1 MNMKNFIK
9 YSLTAIATLQM
20 TAIVYSQ
27 SWSLVWREDFGVAED
42 TVIKNF
48 ADPTMTVP
56 NHHFI
61 DYEKV
66 QTGYDQGPIYEYVKR
81 PSGKEQC
88 GQIDDG
94 FYGIANST
102 AWSYN
107 RFKICEGT
115 GNYFTN
121 GRDHTGNQNGAM
133 LIINSGAGIGETIY
147 GQDIDFDLCDAKKYR
162 FKIFTSSVTSF
173 TAQEAMLTLIVK
185 NRATNDVIAEIDTKE
200 IPLWEYAGTSPFAEH
215 KWSEYYA
222 DFTANNG
229 DILSLQII
237 NNSLSG
243 VGNDFVIDD
252 ISLYRYD
259 EDVNVPDMKI
269 EESAI
274 ASATGGNTCSYEA
287 QFSVVNSVLEAWQKI
302 DNSVYVLWQKSEDG
316 GLTWSNINDQSG
328 INKSKL
334 KMVVDGTETSV
345 FRVIVTASPTDNEA
359 KEQAEYIAIHNAPK
373 NGCAFYSISNTI
385 SSIKPEPNCQYKE
398 TLRELWKED
407 FGVCDTLSFGTN
419 SGMALNAYTPGGK
432 EQMSQKGEYIICSIP
447 DSAIYYMSCD
457 WDGSNCKKNIQ
468 FAPNNFNGVVSP
480 NDVSYFRPS
489 EVGNAFAFIRMNKG
503 DNKANP
509 VFYKKTISIPL
520 CPCKTFMFN
529 AALMCKGS
537 EWGTNVVTK
546 MVVYDNR
553 GNELAAESVPLSFK
567 GEFGKKLASVP
578 FSVPTGYSGEITV
591 ELSLD
596 YSYNQD
602 NVSCNDWLDFAID
615 DLSITI
621 CGETM
626 PKPTICID
634 GNDGLH
640 LLSGFE
646 CTDETPHKVVM
657 SGLNDLLKEYP
668 DAAFIW
674 QTSVDGGAT
683 WSNLSASSTSVDYEY
698 TGNLETLYRVVIGE
712 TETVAEEVAATGRHK
727 DECSVYY
734 ITNVVGF
741 KCKESECRA
750 PKLSFDADKEVKKI
764 DTVFCATPD
773 AIDINVIQTNKVNVD
788 DFYIAIMGADKKYEA
803 AKVMSPAPTSTD
815 NIWKISLDKKSAN
828 YMIYAI
834 NDTCKSDTLYIN
846 VDVRE
851 PIELKPVDDLM
862 FCAIEVPTVM
872 LKITSGEAE
881 SVFLKYG
888 SHEGKAEV
896 TLSEAFVIF
905 PDIAEIIGETEV
917 SAYAESKDGK
927 CKSETITFKMDYE
940 SIPDFTFD
948 VDNNIICSGD
958 KTELHLNI
966 AEGHNSKNHKY
977 EIEGSDG
984 KPVDINNLV
993 FFPTEGIT
1001 YTVTATSD
1009 ACQSI
1014 ISKEISLYVVL
1025 PIALN
1030 LETVPSPVLKTLGYE
1045 EAVCAPATVSFIL
1058 KDNLNLTSW
1067 DWEYRKKGE
1076 KDFTKWETESTKTTN
1091 SFEVTEETSFRVT
1104 SKVDTEVCKNFSSFI
1119 ITIKAENKPEFSLAL
1134 DKDRICESGD
1144 IELSLLTKDS
1154 YDPSIIT
1161 ATANGNPIT
1170 LNDNKY
1176 SANISETT
1184 KFEVTVSGEV
1194 CGETKFDTT
1203 AYVDH
1208 PLSFTLSADKTK
1220 ICEGEDV
1227 TFTVTGE
1234 SNGIVWYKST
1244 DGNKYTEFTPE
1255 SGNKIT
1261 PDETIYVYAGTP
1273 SDGACGAFK
1282 VDPIKIEVEKPI
1294 SFDLTSDVNG
1304 KICAGTEVNLAVKNL
1319 VGTPNSSKWEKNDI
1333 EINAVSSY
1341 KDTPVSTS
1349 TYKVTMNGDVCPSV
1363 EQKIEIEVESADALT
1378 LTADKSLICEGE
1390 SVTLTKDYGTNDP
1403 ASVTWWSETY
1413 GMRTKI
1419 SETST
1424 VAPSKSTSYY
1434 LSVKGSVCDEV
1445 YSQPAIVEV
1454 EPINDFTFTVENE
1467 MICEGN
1473 EVKLILGLK
1482 KFSSDENN
1490 FILTANNKE
1499 LEESDYTSSI
1509 IVGVPDYIMMKEF
1522 TIHPTEPTT
1531 YALSMPGKVCKTET
1545 KSLDVKVQ
1553 KQPKLSVTIDKTG
1566 VCEGESVTITP
1577 TAENVDDLIWK
1588 AGSDGVYFWNLD
1600 TGMTEKTFIVP
1611 GRRETIIYS
1620 IITKNDSACEP
1631 IVWTQK
1637 VEIEEKFTVS
1647 FKYNQDY
1654 LSFCPGYETE
1664 VDAYIDKPNDNMKYE
1679 WTKSVDGINFSTI
1692 TPTEDPRIIK
1702 TVFDTTTTF
1711 SLKVSGKYCEDS
1723 DTTTFNVKKVPT
1735 MTLEVSS
1742 DSVCE
1747 GDKITFT
1754 TKFSSANADEN
1765 NILVLSD
1772 YDIEINNENT
1782 DYGEWG
1788 DYLTWLDHWNSE
1800 FYGYGQAVDEYTEV
1814 KYPNKTD
1821 VYTVFAWTQDGC
1833 KIKPIEKKIYVEKA
1847 ISLDVPSDTS
1857 LCEGGEVKFSVDGS
1871 KGYQYIWTINGD
1883 TVSKNYKFTYDGDEP
1898 ANVKLEA
1905 KSNICKETY
1914 DFAINVV
1921 PTPHI
1926 VSVEESGANAFE
1938 VAAEGGSG
1946 AYLFDFGDGY
1956 QSSSTLSPAT
1966 YGRTYKV
1973 KVKDELGCESDTTI
1987 KTPTYEL
1994 EFPVSF
2000 TPNGDGE
2007 NDVWEI
2013 KNIDKYPGATVK
2025 IFDRFGKKLCDMK
2038 AAEMDAW
2045 DGTYNGRAL
2054 PSTDYW
2060 YEIQIDEID
2069 KTYIGHFTLIRN

>member
-1 MNMKNFIK
+1 MKNFIK
-9 YSLTAIATLQM
+9 HCLTTIATLQLSA
-20 TAIVYSQ
+20 TVFSQ

-107 RFKICEGT
+107 RFKICGGT

-229 DILSLQII
+229 DKLSLQII

-419 SGMALNAYTPGGK
+419 SGMVLNAYTPGGK

-529 AALMCKGS
+529 AALMCMGA

-567 GEFGKKLASVP
+567 GGFGKRLASVP

-977 EIEGSDG
+977 KIEGSDG

-1014 ISKEISLYVVL
+1014 ISREISLYVVL
-1025 PIALN
+1025 PAALN

-1294 SFDLTSDVNG
+1294 SFDLISDVNG

-1333 EINAVSSY
+1333 VINAVSSY
-1341 KDTPVSTS
+1341 KDTPVSNS
-1349 TYKVTMNGDVCPSV
+1349 TYKVTLNGDVCPSV
-1363 EQKIEIEVESADALT
+1363 EQEIEIEVESADALT

-1490 FILTANNKE
+1490 FILTANDKE

-1531 YALSMPGKVCKTET
+1531 YELSMPGKVCKTET

-1566 VCEGESVTITP
+1566 ICEGESVTITP
-1577 TAENVDDLIWK
+1577 TAENADDLIWK
-1588 AGSDGVYFWNLD
+1588 ASEDDGNTFTDLTNSMSAQ
-1600 TGMTEKTFIVP
+1600 TFTPEKTS
-1611 GRRETIIYS
+1611 IYS
-1620 IITKNDSACEP
+1620 ITSAGSNVCEP
-1631 IVWTQK
+1631 AEWIQEIEVEKPISINFDQDIDTICKGWPVTLRANINGKKNMIDSYNTSYTFEWSKTINGKDYTSLQHYPHNFGAVD
-1637 VEIEEKFTVS
+1637 VEIDT
-1647 FKYNQDY
+1647 N
-1654 LSFCPGYETE
+1654 
-1664 VDAYIDKPNDNMKYE
+1664 I
-1679 WTKSVDGINFSTI
+1679 
-1692 TPTEDPRIIK
+1692 
-1702 TVFDTTTTF
+1702 VFRLIVT
-1711 SLKVSGKYCEDS
+1711 GKYCNS
-1723 DTTTFNVKKVPT
+1723 DTIYTTYLIDKVPT
-1735 MTLEVSS
+1735 L
-1742 DSVCE
+1742 DSVVVYPSDHICE
-1747 GDKITFT
+1747 GDEITIKAYFSSDNLKDVWFWGKYVNPDDWNWYEKEREKFGDANYNLSRAGDAEQ
-1754 TKFSSANADEN
+1754 KFSPTSEILYYINGFTSAFCET
-1765 NILVLSD
+1765 
-1772 YDIEINNENT
+1772 NT
-1782 DYGEWG
+1782 LE
-1788 DYLTWLDHWNSE
+1788 T
-1800 FYGYGQAVDEYTEV
+1800 
-1814 KYPNKTD
+1814 
-1821 VYTVFAWTQDGC
+1821 
-1833 KIKPIEKKIYVEKA
+1833 KIYVDKP
-1847 ISLDVPSDTS
+1847 ISLDPPTDTT
-1857 LCEGGEVKFSVDGS
+1857 LCEGSSVTITTDANKGYHYVWTVDGDTLSTSS
-1871 KGYQYIWTINGD
+1871 KMT
-1883 TVSKNYKFTYDGDEP
+1883 YKEDES
-1898 ANVKLEA
+1898 ADVKLEA
-1905 KSNICKETY
+1905 SKGGCSESY

-1938 VAAEGGSG
+1938 VAVEGGSG

-1956 QSSSTLSPAT
+1956 QPSSTLSPAT

>member
-1 MNMKNFIK
+1 MKNFIK
-9 YSLTAIATLQM
+9 HCLTTIATLQLSA
-20 TAIVYSQ
+20 TVFSQ

-66 QTGYDQGPIYEYVKR
+66 QTGYDQGPIYDYVKR

-102 AWSYN
+102 AWAYN
-107 RFKICEGT
+107 RFKNLCGGT

-173 TAQEAMLTLIVK
+173 PAQEAMLTLIVK

-200 IPLWEYAGTSPFAEH
+200 IPLWEYTGTSPFAEH

-229 DILSLQII
+229 DKLSLQII

-567 GEFGKKLASVP
+567 GGFGKKLASVP

-683 WSNLSASSTSVDYEY
+683 WNNLSASSTSVDYEY

-750 PKLSFDADKEVKKI
+750 PKFSFYADKEVKKI

-1255 SGNKIT
+1255 RGNKIT

-1363 EQKIEIEVESADALT
+1363 EQEIEIEVESADALT

-1403 ASVTWWSETY
+1403 ASVTWWSETA

-1490 FILTANNKE
+1490 FILTANDKE

-1531 YALSMPGKVCKTET
+1531 YELSMPGKVCKTET

-1566 VCEGESVTITP
+1566 ICEGESVTITP
-1577 TAENVDDLIWK
+1577 TAENADDLIWK
-1588 AGSDGVYFWNLD
+1588 ASEDDGNTFTDLTNSMSAQ
-1600 TGMTEKTFIVP
+1600 TFTPEKTS
-1611 GRRETIIYS
+1611 IYS
-1620 IITKNDSACEP
+1620 ITSAGSNICEP
-1631 IVWTQK
+1631 AEWIQEIEVEKPISINFDQDIDTICKGWPVTLRANINGKKNMIDSYNTSYTFEWSKTINGKDYTSLQHYPHNFGAVD
-1637 VEIEEKFTVS
+1637 VEIDT
-1647 FKYNQDY
+1647 N
-1654 LSFCPGYETE
+1654 
-1664 VDAYIDKPNDNMKYE
+1664 I
-1679 WTKSVDGINFSTI
+1679 
-1692 TPTEDPRIIK
+1692 
-1702 TVFDTTTTF
+1702 VFRLIVT
-1711 SLKVSGKYCEDS
+1711 GKYCNS
-1723 DTTTFNVKKVPT
+1723 DTIYTTYLIDKVPT
-1735 MTLEVSS
+1735 L
-1742 DSVCE
+1742 DSVVVYPSDHICE
-1747 GDKITFT
+1747 GDEITIKAYFSSDNLKDVWFWGKYVNPDDWNWYEKEREKFGDAEYNLSRAGDAEQ
-1754 TKFSSANADEN
+1754 KFSPTSEILYYINGFTSAFCET
-1765 NILVLSD
+1765 
-1772 YDIEINNENT
+1772 NT
-1782 DYGEWG
+1782 LE
-1788 DYLTWLDHWNSE
+1788 T
-1800 FYGYGQAVDEYTEV
+1800 
-1814 KYPNKTD
+1814 
-1821 VYTVFAWTQDGC
+1821 
-1833 KIKPIEKKIYVEKA
+1833 KIYVDKP
-1847 ISLDVPSDTS
+1847 ISLDPPTDTT
-1857 LCEGGEVKFSVDGS
+1857 LCEGSSVTITTDANNGYHYVWTVDRDTLSTSS
-1871 KGYQYIWTINGD
+1871 KMT
-1883 TVSKNYKFTYDGDEP
+1883 YKEDEP

-1905 KSNICKETY
+1905 SKGGCSESY

-1973 KVKDELGCESDTTI
+1973 KVKDELGCESDSTI

-2007 NDVWEI
+2007 NDVWKI
-2013 KNIDKYPGATVK
+2013 NNIDKYPGATVK

>member
-1 MNMKNFIK
+1 MKNFIK
-9 YSLTAIATLQM
+9 HCLTTIATLQLSA
-20 TAIVYSQ
+20 TVFSQ

-42 TVIKNF
+42 TIIKSF

-66 QTGYDQGPIYEYVKR
+66 QTGYDQGPIYDYVKR

-102 AWSYN
+102 AWAYN
-107 RFKICEGT
+107 RFKNLCGGT

-200 IPLWEYAGTSPFAEH
+200 IPLWEYTGTSPFAEH

-229 DILSLQII
+229 DKLSLQII

-529 AALMCKGS
+529 AAFMCMGA

-567 GEFGKKLASVP
+567 GGFGKKLASVP

-712 TETVAEEVAATGRHK
+712 TKTVAEEVAATGRHK

-741 KCKESECRA
+741 KCKESECHA
-750 PKLSFDADKEVKKI
+750 PKFSFDADKEVKKI

-1014 ISKEISLYVVL
+1014 ISREISLYVVL
-1025 PIALN
+1025 PAALN

-1349 TYKVTMNGDVCPSV
+1349 TYKVTLNGDVCPSV

-1454 EPINDFTFTVENE
+1454 EPINDFTFSVENE
-1467 MICEGN
+1467 NIICEGN

-1499 LEESDYTSSI
+1499 LEDSDYTSSI

-1531 YALSMPGKVCKTET
+1531 YELSMPGKVCKTET

-1566 VCEGESVTITP
+1566 VCEGEDVTITP

-1588 AGSDGVYFWNLD
+1588 SSEDGGVTFNDDPGTLQRHTYNLTKTTIVLVTTKSDN
-1600 TGMTEKTFIVP
+1600 
-1611 GRRETIIYS
+1611 
-1620 IITKNDSACEP
+1620 ACEQV
-1631 IVWTQK
+1631 VWTQEVEVEPAFSVSFDNNTTVLCPNEE
-1637 VEIEEKFTVS
+1637 VEIKAS
-1647 FKYNQDY
+1647 
-1654 LSFCPGYETE
+1654 
-1664 VDAYIDKPNDNMKYE
+1664 VDGMNDNLKFE

-1692 TPTEDPRIIK
+1692 RPTDDPTIVK
-1702 TVFDTTTTF
+1702 TTLDTTTIF
-1711 SLKVSGKYCEDS
+1711 SIKVSGKYCEAQT
-1723 DTTTFNVKKVPT
+1723 DTTTAKTDEIPT
-1735 MTLEVSS
+1735 LTLETSS
-1742 DSVCE
+1742 DSICE
-1747 GDKITFT
+1747 GEFVTVNAI
-1754 TKFSSANADEN
+1754 FSSNNYLMNSVHIGLGSLGPSEWEDETWHWAGIGGITDKFEPAMDIRY
-1765 NILVLSD
+1765 ILGGFSHQ
-1772 YDIEINNENT
+1772 IESLE
-1782 DYGEWG
+1782 YKA
-1788 DYLTWLDHWNSE
+1788 
-1800 FYGYGQAVDEYTEV
+1800 QAQT
-1814 KYPNKTD
+1814 P
-1821 VYTVFAWTQDGC
+1821 AGC
-1833 KIKPIEKKIYVEKA
+1833 KINPVTKRIFVEKA
-1847 ISLDVPSDTS
+1847 ISLNVPSDTS
-1857 LCEGGEVKFSVDGS
+1857 LCEGGEVKLSVDGS
-1871 KGYQYIWTINGD
+1871 KGYQYIWTIDGD

-1898 ANVKLEA
+1898 ANVKLES
-1905 KSNICKETY
+1905 KSSICSESY

-1921 PTPHI
+1921 PTPQI

-1956 QSSSTLSPAT
+1956 QPSSTLSPAT

>member
-1 MNMKNFIK
+1 MKNFIK

-20 TAIVYSQ
+20 TAIVNSQ

-66 QTGYDQGPIYEYVKR
+66 QTGYDQGPIYDYVKR

-107 RFKICEGT
+107 RFKICGGT

-121 GRDHTGNQNGAM
+121 GRDHTGNKNGAM

-200 IPLWEYAGTSPFAEH
+200 IPLWEYTGTSPFAEH

-229 DILSLQII
+229 DKLSLQII

-274 ASATGGNTCSYEA
+274 ASATEGNSCSYEA

-302 DNSVYVLWQKSEDG
+302 DNSVYVLWQKSKDG

-553 GNELAAESVPLSFK
+553 GNELATESVPLSFK
-567 GEFGKKLASVP
+567 GEFGKRLASVP

-741 KCKESECRA
+741 KCKESGCRA
-750 PKLSFDADKEVKKI
+750 PKFSFDADKEVKKI
-764 DTVFCATPD
+764 DTVFCAIPD
-773 AIDINVIQTNKVNVD
+773 AIDINVIQTNKANVD

-851 PIELKPVDDLM
+851 PIELKPVDDQM
-862 FCAIEVPTVM
+862 FCATEKPSVKVEIA
-872 LKITSGEAE
+872 SGLAE

-896 TLSEAFVIF
+896 VLSVADVKF
-905 PDIAEIIGETEV
+905 PDIAKTVGEVEV
-917 SAYAESKDGK
+917 TAYAESKDGK
-927 CKSETITFKMDYE
+927 CKSEEITFNMDYE
-940 SIPDFTFD
+940 EEPEFTFTTKE
-948 VDNNIICSGD
+948 NIVCKSE
-958 KTELHLNI
+958 KAELDLNI
-966 AEGHNSKNHKY
+966 TPTHNSDKHIY
-977 EIEGSDG
+977 EITGSDG
-984 KPVDINNLV
+984 STVDTDDLV
-993 FFPTEGIT
+993 VFPKEKTT
-1001 YTVTATSD
+1001 YTVTATSEV
-1009 ACQSI
+1009 CQS
-1014 ISKEISLYVVL
+1014 KKTEEVEIDVEL
-1025 PIALN
+1025 PQAIDLS
-1030 LETVPSPVLKTLGYE
+1030 TVPSPVLQTTTTGSI
-1045 EAVCAPATVSFIL
+1045 VCAPATITFSVSG
-1058 KDNLNLTSW
+1058 DNLTTW

-1076 KDFTKWETESTKTTN
+1076 RDFSKWDAGSTKTTN
-1091 SFEVTEETSFRVT
+1091 DFEITEETSFRVSSAVAST
-1104 SKVDTEVCKNFSSFI
+1104 NVCK
-1119 ITIKAENKPEFSLAL
+1119 AA
-1134 DKDRICESGD
+1134 
-1144 IELSLLTKDS
+1144 
-1154 YDPSIIT
+1154 
-1161 ATANGNPIT
+1161 
-1170 LNDNKY
+1170 Y
-1176 SANISETT
+1176 S
-1184 KFEVTVSGEV
+1184 
-1194 CGETKFDTT
+1194 
-1203 AYVDH
+1203 
-1208 PLSFTLSADKTK
+1208 
-1220 ICEGEDV
+1220 
-1227 TFTVTGE
+1227 
-1234 SNGIVWYKST
+1234 
-1244 DGNKYTEFTPE
+1244 
-1255 SGNKIT
+1255 
-1261 PDETIYVYAGTP
+1261 
-1273 SDGACGAFK
+1273 
-1282 VDPIKIEVEKPI
+1282 
-1294 SFDLTSDVNG
+1294 
-1304 KICAGTEVNLAVKNL
+1304 
-1319 VGTPNSSKWEKNDI
+1319 
-1333 EINAVSSY
+1333 
-1341 KDTPVSTS
+1341 
-1349 TYKVTMNGDVCPSV
+1349 
-1363 EQKIEIEVESADALT
+1363 
-1378 LTADKSLICEGE
+1378 
-1390 SVTLTKDYGTNDP
+1390 
-1403 ASVTWWSETY
+1403 
-1413 GMRTKI
+1413 
-1419 SETST
+1419 
-1424 VAPSKSTSYY
+1424 
-1434 LSVKGSVCDEV
+1434 
-1445 YSQPAIVEV
+1445 
-1454 EPINDFTFTVENE
+1454 
-1467 MICEGN
+1467 
-1473 EVKLILGLK
+1473 
-1482 KFSSDENN
+1482 
-1490 FILTANNKE
+1490 
-1499 LEESDYTSSI
+1499 
-1509 IVGVPDYIMMKEF
+1509 
-1522 TIHPTEPTT
+1522 
-1531 YALSMPGKVCKTET
+1531 
-1545 KSLDVKVQ
+1545 
-1553 KQPKLSVTIDKTG
+1553 
-1566 VCEGESVTITP
+1566 
-1577 TAENVDDLIWK
+1577 
-1588 AGSDGVYFWNLD
+1588 
-1600 TGMTEKTFIVP
+1600 
-1611 GRRETIIYS
+1611 
-1620 IITKNDSACEP
+1620 
-1631 IVWTQK
+1631 
-1637 VEIEEKFTVS
+1637 
-1647 FKYNQDY
+1647 
-1654 LSFCPGYETE
+1654 
-1664 VDAYIDKPNDNMKYE
+1664 
-1679 WTKSVDGINFSTI
+1679 
-1692 TPTEDPRIIK
+1692 
-1702 TVFDTTTTF
+1702 
-1711 SLKVSGKYCEDS
+1711 
-1723 DTTTFNVKKVPT
+1723 
-1735 MTLEVSS
+1735 
-1742 DSVCE
+1742 
-1747 GDKITFT
+1747 
-1754 TKFSSANADEN
+1754 
-1765 NILVLSD
+1765 
-1772 YDIEINNENT
+1772 
-1782 DYGEWG
+1782 
-1788 DYLTWLDHWNSE
+1788 
-1800 FYGYGQAVDEYTEV
+1800 
-1814 KYPNKTD
+1814 
-1821 VYTVFAWTQDGC
+1821 
-1833 KIKPIEKKIYVEKA
+1833 
-1847 ISLDVPSDTS
+1847 
-1857 LCEGGEVKFSVDGS
+1857 
-1871 KGYQYIWTINGD
+1871 
-1883 TVSKNYKFTYDGDEP
+1883 
-1898 ANVKLEA
+1898 
-1905 KSNICKETY
+1905 
-1914 DFAINVV
+1914 
-1921 PTPHI
+1921 
-1926 VSVEESGANAFE
+1926 
-1938 VAAEGGSG
+1938 
-1946 AYLFDFGDGY
+1946 
-1956 QSSSTLSPAT
+1956 
-1966 YGRTYKV
+1966 
-1973 KVKDELGCESDTTI
+1973 
-1987 KTPTYEL
+1987 
-1994 EFPVSF
+1994 
-2000 TPNGDGE
+2000 
-2007 NDVWEI
+2007 
-2013 KNIDKYPGATVK
+2013 
-2025 IFDRFGKKLCDMK
+2025 
-2038 AAEMDAW
+2038 
-2045 DGTYNGRAL
+2045 
-2054 PSTDYW
+2054 
-2060 YEIQIDEID
+2060 
-2069 KTYIGHFTLIRN
+2069 

>member
-1 MNMKNFIK
+1 
-9 YSLTAIATLQM
+9 
-20 TAIVYSQ
+20 
-27 SWSLVWREDFGVAED
+27 
-42 TVIKNF
+42 
-48 ADPTMTVP
+48 MTVP

-66 QTGYDQGPIYEYVKR
+66 QTGYDQGPIYDYVKR

-102 AWSYN
+102 AWAYN
-107 RFKICEGT
+107 RFKNLCGGT

-173 TAQEAMLTLIVK
+173 PAQEAMLTLIVK

-200 IPLWEYAGTSPFAEH
+200 IPLWEYTGTSPFAEH

-229 DILSLQII
+229 DKLSLQII

-567 GEFGKKLASVP
+567 GGFGKKLAAVP

-626 PKPTICID
+626 PKPAICID

-1014 ISKEISLYVVL
+1014 ISREISLYVVL

-1490 FILTANNKE
+1490 YILTANNKK
-1499 LEESDYTSSI
+1499 LEDSDYTSSI

-1531 YALSMPGKVCKTET
+1531 YELSMPGKVCKTET

-1711 SLKVSGKYCEDS
+1711 LLKVSGKYCEDS

-1898 ANVKLEA
+1898 ANVKLEVNG
-1905 KSNICKETY
+1905 KICKETY
-1914 DFAINVV
+1914 DIAINVV

-1956 QSSSTLSPAT
+1956 QPSSTLSPAT

-2013 KNIDKYPGATVK
+2013 NNIDKYPGATVK

>member
-1 MNMKNFIK
+1 MKNFIK
-9 YSLTAIATLQM
+9 HCLTTIATLHLSA
-20 TAIVYSQ
+20 TVFSQ

-66 QTGYDQGPIYEYVKR
+66 QTGYDQGPIYDYVKR
-81 PSGKEQC
+81 PSEKEQC

-173 TAQEAMLTLIVK
+173 PAQEAMLTLIVK

-200 IPLWEYAGTSPFAEH
+200 IPLWEYTGTSPFAEH

-229 DILSLQII
+229 DKLSLQII

-567 GEFGKKLASVP
+567 GGFGKRLASVP

-1490 FILTANNKE
+1490 YILTANNKK
-1499 LEESDYTSSI
+1499 LEDSDYTSSI

-1531 YALSMPGKVCKTET
+1531 YELSMPGKVCKTET

-1898 ANVKLEA
+1898 ANVKLEVNG
-1905 KSNICKETY
+1905 KICKETY
-1914 DFAINVV
+1914 DIAINVV

-1956 QSSSTLSPAT
+1956 QPSSTLSPAT

-2013 KNIDKYPGATVK
+2013 NNIDKYPGATVK